1 MVIKHIVICGGGP
14 TGLLSYGAAK
24 HLAQHDFWSYNN
36 IETIYGTSIGALIGA
51 MLCLKHEWT
60 TLDDYIIKRPWEK
73 VVVESLEMFEL
84 FSYKG
89 MAKLKLLDDIMQP
102 LLESKDLSLTTT
114 LSEFHAYSNISLNV
128 FTVELN
134 TFQKVQLSHTTHPDL
149 PLMEAIKM
157 SACMPVLF
165 QPIIRDKCC
174 YIDGGIIANYPLR
187 DCMQDTKCDDHE
199 VLGLRNQWN
208 NPNEGIGEQSS
219 LIDYMRFI
227 NVQLVRMV
235 NRSTVNHCIPNEVVC
250 HVKPGVTPAEWFSIM
265 SDAGQRLAWIED
277 GIGFAKDFINTIQT
291 ANADPNPES
300 DTHNRATYTNTSA
313 NEDMDPDTDTGI
325 NIDSPTERNSF
336 CSNE

>member
-1 MVIKHIVICGGGP
+1 MVNKHIVICGGGP

-24 HLAQHDFWSYNN
+24 HLAQQGFWSYDN

-51 MLCLKHEWT
+51 MLCLKHEWS

-84 FSYKG
+84 FSCKG

-114 LSEFHAYSNISLNV
+114 LSEFYAHSGISLNI

-134 TFQKVQLSHTTHPDL
+134 TFSKVQLSHITHPDL
-149 PLMEAIKM
+149 PVMDAIKM
-157 SACMPVLF
+157 SACMPILF

-174 YIDGGIIANYPLR
+174 YIDGGVITNYPLHE
-187 DCMQDTKCDDHE
+187 CILDTQCKEDE

-208 NPNEGIGEQSS
+208 DLNEIIGEQTS
-219 LIDYMRFI
+219 LIDYIRFI
-227 NVQLVRMV
+227 NMQLVRMI
-235 NRSTVNHCIPNEVVC
+235 NRTATLTHCIPNEVVC
-250 HVKPGVTPAEWFSIM
+250 QVKPGVTPAEWFSIM

-277 GIGFAKDFINTIQT
+277 GIGFAKNFLETHCTNGKCNED
-291 ANADPNPES
+291 NADNAVAVTTVTDNADTICQSVNETPE
-300 DTHNRATYTNTSA
+300 
-313 NEDMDPDTDTGI
+313 I
-325 NIDSPTERNSF
+325 NSF
-336 CSNE
+336 CSDE